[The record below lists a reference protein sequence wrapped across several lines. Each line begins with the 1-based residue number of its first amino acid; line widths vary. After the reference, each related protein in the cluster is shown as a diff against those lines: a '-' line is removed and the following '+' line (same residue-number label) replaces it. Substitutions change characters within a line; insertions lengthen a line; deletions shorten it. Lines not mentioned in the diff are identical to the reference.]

1 MRRIFAILP
10 LDENGSVL
18 VEAAIMAPI
27 IFMLVLGS
35 MDLLFAFYEWNAAA
49 KAVQVGARIAA
60 ASDPVALGLNGL
72 GSAAVSPSSPPGS
85 PMPPFAV
92 TCDGSTQTCICSG
105 QCAGVVGYDA
115 NAMSTIVYGRGSSA
129 CNDSAYY
136 YNAGM
141 CDFLSRITPA
151 NVVIVYQWTGLGY
164 AGRAGPV
171 PTITISLQNLQFQF
185 VLLRG
190 LFGDIAIPGLTTS
203 ITAEDLS
210 SNAF

>member
-1 MRRIFAILP
+1 MT
-10 LDENGSVL
+10 S
-18 VEAAIMAPI
+18 
-27 IFMLVLGS
+27 
-35 MDLLFAFYEWNAAA
+35 
-49 KAVQVGARIAA
+49 A
-60 ASDPVALGLNGL
+60 ASDSFRCLRKLR
-72 GSAAVSPSSPPGS
+72 AAWL
-85 PMPPFAV
+85 
-92 TCDGSTQTCICSG
+92 DCS
-105 QCAGVVGYDA
+105 
-115 NAMSTIVYGRGSSA
+115 
-129 CNDSAYY
+129 
-136 YNAGM
+136 GM

-185 VLLRG
+185 VPLRG